1 MDQLDQQ
8 DPGVSAAIVNYL
20 RRITGLGGRA
30 DPSVAG
36 AAQNLRQAPNMRE
49 MQIRAAEAG
58 LPVEEYIRVQQQG
71 QMPR

>member
-1 MDQLDQQ
+1 MDQQ
-8 DPGVSAAIVNYL
+8 DPGVMKTIVDYL
-20 RRITGLGGRA
+20 RRRTGMTGTA

-36 AAQNLRQAPNMRE
+36 AAQTLQQQPGLRE

-58 LPVEEYIRVQQQG
+58 LPLEEYVRVQQQG

>member
-1 MDQLDQQ
+1 MDQQ
-8 DPGVSAAIVNYL
+8 DPSVVRAIINRL
-20 RRITGLGGRA
+20 RNFTGLTGQQ

-36 AAQNLRQAPNMRE
+36 AAQNLQQQPGLRE

-58 LPVEEYIRVQQQG
+58 LPLDEYMRVQQQG